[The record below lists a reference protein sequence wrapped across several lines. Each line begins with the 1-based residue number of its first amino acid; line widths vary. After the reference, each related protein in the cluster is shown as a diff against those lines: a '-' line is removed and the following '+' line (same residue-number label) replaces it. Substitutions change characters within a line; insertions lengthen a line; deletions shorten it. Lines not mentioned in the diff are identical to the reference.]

1 MSRAALLTTC
11 LLAGLLATS
20 AAVAEPAS
28 QATCPGLAAEMLD
41 QRFPVEVRR
50 FAFGAPMLKPFLKLW
65 SAGKRPH
72 LPLPPEAVTVYV
84 VPKRPYLVG
93 FQRQGCMI
101 AFLSV
106 ERQQLW
112 QALRPEF
119 GWPA

>member
-1 MSRAALLTTC
+1 MSRAALLATC
-11 LLAGLLATS
+11 MLASCVASPALANET
-20 AAVAEPAS
+20 APPVG
-28 QATCPGLAAEMLD
+28 CPGLAAEMLE

-50 FAFGAPMLKPFLKLW
+50 FAFGGPMLKPFLKLW

-93 FQRQGCMI
+93 FRRQGCMI